1 MNVGTI
7 LKLKGSG
14 VFTTAKD
21 KSLLDIAR
29 LLTQHGI
36 GCIVIVGDDDKIVG
50 IMSERDF
57 MRAIG
62 QAGPKVLNE
71 PVSNFMTKTVITAG
85 EADTIDKLMSEMT
98 IHRFRY
104 MPVVERGRLIGLVS
118 IGDLVAIHVAD
129 AEFESDA
136 MRQYITAQPSLLLDQ
151 ASRRRL
157 AGAA

>member
-14 VFTTAKD
+14 VFTATKD

-50 IMSERDF
+50 IMSERDL
-57 MRAIG
+57 MRAMG
-62 QAGPKVLNE
+62 QAGPKVLKE
-71 PVSNFMTKTVITAG
+71 PVSDFMTKTVITTG

>member
-1 MNVGTI
+1 MNVATI
-7 LKLKGSG
+7 LKRKGRG
-14 VFTTAKD
+14 VFTAAKD
-21 KSLLDIAR
+21 KSLLDIAK
-29 LLTQHGI
+29 LLAQHGI

-50 IMSERDF
+50 IISERDL
-57 MRAIG
+57 MRAMG
-62 QAGPKVLNE
+62 EAGPEVLKA
-71 PVSNFMTKTVITAG
+71 PVSDFMTKTVITAG

-157 AGAA
+157 TGAA